1 MSEQENNTEVES
13 PEVEAEAVEAT
24 EVEGAS
30 DTPDVEALQEEI
42 AKLKEDVLRAQAETQ
57 NVRRR
62 AEADVEKAH
71 KFSTEKFARE
81 LLEVVDNLERAIAA
95 SPEDEAVKPLLE
107 GVEMTQKTFMSTL
120 AKFKVEVVDPEGH
133 PFDPDL
139 HQAISMVEAPD
150 AEPNTVLNVV
160 QKGYTNHGRLLRPAM
175 VVVSKA
181 APKVDE
187 KAQLQKSL
195 NSLLEKVITAPIK
208 GSSKQVIKASS
219 EAANKSRCELALQN

>member
-1 MSEQENNTEVES
+1 MSDQEN
-13 PEVEAEAVEAT
+13 PAQEAENAELETQDQAIEGTVEP
-24 EVEGAS
+24 VE
-30 DTPDVEALQEEI
+30 EEI
-42 AKLKEDVLRAQAETQ
+42 SQDDALLTENAQLKDDLIRAKADVQ

-62 AEADVEKAH
+62 AEQDVEKAH

-81 LLEVVDNLERAIAA
+81 LLSVVDNLERAMA
-95 SPEDEAVKPLLE
+95 SCPDEEIVKPFLE
-107 GVEMTQKTFMSTL
+107 GVEMTQKSFLDTL
-120 AKFKVEVVDPEGH
+120 KKFSVEAIDPEGH
-133 PFDPDL
+133 PFDPAL

-187 KAQLQKSL
+187 KA
-195 NSLLEKVITAPIK
+195 
-208 GSSKQVIKASS
+208 
-219 EAANKSRCELALQN
+219 

>member
-1 MSEQENNTEVES
+1 MESPMSEQENNTEVEN
-13 PEVEAEAVEAT
+13 PELDASELDTESAET
-24 EVEGAS
+24 LDNVEGA
-30 DTPDVEALQEEI
+30 DVTALQDEI

-81 LLEVVDNLERAIAA
+81 LLDVVDNLERAVAA
-95 SPEDEAVKPLLE
+95 APDDEAVKSLLE
-107 GVEMTQKTFMSTL
+107 GVEMTKSGLLSTFT
-120 AKFKVEVVDPEGH
+120 KFKVEVVDPEGH

-139 HQAISMVEAPD
+139 HQAISMVDAPD

-181 APKVDE
+181 APKVD
-187 KAQLQKSL
+187 AQ
-195 NSLLEKVITAPIK
+195 V
-208 GSSKQVIKASS
+208 
-219 EAANKSRCELALQN
+219 

>member
-1 MSEQENNTEVES
+1 MSEQENNVEIET
-13 PEVEAEAVEAT
+13 PEVDVQEAEA
-24 EVEGAS
+24 EVETSQEAR
-30 DTPDVEALQEEI
+30 TDVDVDALLAEV
-42 AKLKEDVLRAQAETQ
+42 AGLKEEVLRAQAETQ

-81 LLEVVDNLERAIAA
+81 LLEVVDNLERAMAA
-95 SPEDEAVKPLLE
+95 APEDEVVKPLLE
-107 GVEMTQKTFMSTL
+107 GVDMTYKTFVQTL

-133 PFDPDL
+133 PFDPEL
-139 HQAISMVEAPD
+139 HQAISMVDAPD

-187 KAQLQKSL
+187 QA
-195 NSLLEKVITAPIK
+195 
-208 GSSKQVIKASS
+208 
-219 EAANKSRCELALQN
+219 

>member
-24 EVEGAS
+24 EAE

-81 LLEVVDNLERAIAA
+81 LLEVVDNLERAIASA
-95 SPEDEAVKPLLE
+95 PEDEAVKPLLE
-107 GVEMTQKTFMSTL
+107 GVDMTQKSFMSTL

-139 HQAISMVEAPD
+139 HQAISMVDAPD

-175 VVVSKA
+175 VVVSKPSA
-181 APKVDE
+181 KVDTQ
-187 KAQLQKSL
+187 A
-195 NSLLEKVITAPIK
+195 
-208 GSSKQVIKASS
+208 
-219 EAANKSRCELALQN
+219 

>member
-1 MSEQENNTEVES
+1 MSEQENNVEN
-13 PEVEAEAVEAT
+13 PEVAEETVEQAEAAEIT
-24 EVEGAS
+24 EEGSA
-30 DTPDVEALQEEI
+30 VEALQEEV
-42 AKLKEDVLRAQAETQ
+42 AELKEELLRAQAEVQ

-81 LLEVVDNLERAIAA
+81 LLEVVDNLERAVAA
-95 SPEDEAVKPLLE
+95 APEDDAVKPFLE
-107 GVEMTQKTFMSTL
+107 GVEMTQKTFISTL

-181 APKVDE
+181 APSVNE
-187 KAQLQKSL
+187 KA
-195 NSLLEKVITAPIK
+195 
-208 GSSKQVIKASS
+208 
-219 EAANKSRCELALQN
+219 

>member
-1 MSEQENNTEVES
+1 MSDQENVTANETEEAQT
-13 PEVEAEAVEAT
+13 PEVEAEAAEAP
-24 EVEGAS
+24 EAAGYS

-81 LLEVVDNLERAIAA
+81 LLEVVDNLERAMAA
-95 SPEDEAVKPLLE
+95 APEDEAVKSLLE
-107 GVEMTQKTFMSTL
+107 GVEMTQKTFLSTL

-139 HQAISMVEAPD
+139 HQAISMVDAPD

-187 KAQLQKSL
+187 QA
-195 NSLLEKVITAPIK
+195 
-208 GSSKQVIKASS
+208 
-219 EAANKSRCELALQN
+219 

>member
-1 MSEQENNTEVES
+1 MSEQENN
-13 PEVEAEAVEAT
+13 PEVENSEVEAAELET
-24 EVEGAS
+24 ESVEAS
-30 DTPDVEALQEEI
+30 EAGNLELEALQEEV

-62 AEADVEKAH
+62 AEVDVEKAH

-81 LLEVVDNLERAIAA
+81 LLDIVDNLERAIAA
-95 SPEDEAVKPLLE
+95 SPDDEAVKPLLE
-107 GVEMTQKTFMSTL
+107 GVEMTQKTFLNTL

-133 PFDPDL
+133 PFDPEL
-139 HQAISMVEAPD
+139 HQAISMVDAPD

-181 APKVDE
+181 APKVD
-187 KAQLQKSL
+187 AQ
-195 NSLLEKVITAPIK
+195 A
-208 GSSKQVIKASS
+208 
-219 EAANKSRCELALQN
+219 

>member
-1 MSEQENNTEVES
+1 MSDQENIT
-13 PEVEAEAVEAT
+13 PEVETQEQATAEAHQAEAEVVEQGNDEQLA
-24 EVEGAS
+24 
-30 DTPDVEALQEEI
+30 ALQDEV
-42 AKLKEDVLRAQAETQ
+42 AQLKEEVLRSQAEVQ

-81 LLEVVDNLERAIAA
+81 LLNVVDNLERALAMT
-95 SPEDEAVKPLLE
+95 PDDEVVKPFLE
-107 GVEMTQKTFMSTL
+107 GIEMTQKSFIDTL
-120 AKFKVEVVDPEGH
+120 EKFKVEQINPEGH
-133 PFDPDL
+133 PFDPEL

-187 KAQLQKSL
+187 QA
-195 NSLLEKVITAPIK
+195 
-208 GSSKQVIKASS
+208 
-219 EAANKSRCELALQN
+219 

>member
-1 MSEQENNTEVES
+1 MSDQENIT
-13 PEVEAEAVEAT
+13 PEVETEEVEAQAT
-24 EVEGAS
+24 ETEQAQDQAEQGDDQVA
-30 DTPDVEALQEEI
+30 ALQAEV
-42 AKLKEDVLRAQAETQ
+42 ATLKEDVLRAQAETQ

-81 LLEVVDNLERAIAA
+81 LLNVVDNLERAMAM
-95 SPEDEAVKPLLE
+95 SPEDEVVKPFLE
-107 GVEMTQKTFMSTL
+107 GIEMTQKSFIDTL
-120 AKFKVEVVDPEGH
+120 AKFKVEQIDPEGH
-133 PFDPDL
+133 PFDPEL

-181 APKVDE
+181 APSVDE
-187 KAQLQKSL
+187 QA
-195 NSLLEKVITAPIK
+195 
-208 GSSKQVIKASS
+208 
-219 EAANKSRCELALQN
+219 

>member
-1 MSEQENNTEVES
+1 MSDQENIT
-13 PEVEAEAVEAT
+13 PEAEAEAVETQA
-24 EVEGAS
+24 EQAEQVEQADQGENDQLA
-30 DTPDVEALQEEI
+30 ALQDEV

-81 LLEVVDNLERAIAA
+81 LLNVVDNLERAMAM
-95 SPEDEAVKPLLE
+95 SPDDEVVKPFLE
-107 GVEMTQKTFMSTL
+107 GIEMTQKSFIDTL
-120 AKFKVEVVDPEGH
+120 AKFQVEEVNPEGH

-181 APKVDE
+181 APSVDE
-187 KAQLQKSL
+187 QA
-195 NSLLEKVITAPIK
+195 
-208 GSSKQVIKASS
+208 
-219 EAANKSRCELALQN
+219 

>member
-1 MSEQENNTEVES
+1 MSDQENIT
-13 PEVEAEAVEAT
+13 PEVETQEQATADAHQAEAEVVEQGNDEQLA
-24 EVEGAS
+24 
-30 DTPDVEALQEEI
+30 ALQDEV
-42 AKLKEDVLRAQAETQ
+42 AQLKEEVLRSQAEVQ

-81 LLEVVDNLERAIAA
+81 LLNVVDNLERALAMT
-95 SPEDEAVKPLLE
+95 PDDEVVKPFLE
-107 GVEMTQKTFMSTL
+107 GIEMTQKSFIDTL
-120 AKFKVEVVDPEGH
+120 EKFKVEQINPEGH
-133 PFDPDL
+133 PFDPEL

-187 KAQLQKSL
+187 QA
-195 NSLLEKVITAPIK
+195 
-208 GSSKQVIKASS
+208 
-219 EAANKSRCELALQN
+219 

>member
-1 MSEQENNTEVES
+1 MSDQENTTPEMENEEQLTQEQVDAADEAPEQAEDNQVAELQAEV
-13 PEVEAEAVEAT
+13 
-24 EVEGAS
+24 
-30 DTPDVEALQEEI
+30 
-42 AKLKEDVLRAQAETQ
+42 AKLKEDALRAQAEVQ

-81 LLEVVDNLERAIAA
+81 LLNVVDNLDRAMAM
-95 SPEDEAVKPLLE
+95 SPDDEVVKPFLE
-107 GVEMTQKTFMSTL
+107 GIEMTHKSFIDTL
-120 AKFKVEVVDPEGH
+120 GKFKVEQINPEGH
-133 PFDPDL
+133 PFDPEL

-181 APKVDE
+181 APSVNE
-187 KAQLQKSL
+187 KA
-195 NSLLEKVITAPIK
+195 
-208 GSSKQVIKASS
+208 
-219 EAANKSRCELALQN
+219 

>member
-1 MSEQENNTEVES
+1 MSDQSQDIEN
-13 PEVEAEAVEAT
+13 PEVEAQDATEAVADT
-24 EVEGAS
+24 ESTEQAQQDEQGAV
-30 DTPDVEALQEEI
+30 DIEALQQEI
-42 AKLKEDVLRAQAETQ
+42 ATLKDDVLRAQAETQ

-81 LLEVVDNLERAIAA
+81 LLEVADNLERTIAA
-95 SPEDEAVKPLLE
+95 SPDEEVVKPFLE
-107 GVEMTQKTFMSTL
+107 GVQMTQKNFLDTL
-120 AKFKVEVVDPEGH
+120 KKFKVEPIDPEGH

-139 HQAISMVEAPD
+139 HQAISMVDAPD

-160 QKGYTNHGRLLRPAM
+160 QKGYTIHERLLRPAM

-187 KAQLQKSL
+187 QA
-195 NSLLEKVITAPIK
+195 
-208 GSSKQVIKASS
+208 
-219 EAANKSRCELALQN
+219 

>member
-1 MSEQENNTEVES
+1 MSEQENSAEVEN
-13 PEVEAEAVEAT
+13 PELEAVEGQEEAP
-24 EVEGAS
+24 EAAQEGV
-30 DTPDVEALQEEI
+30 DVEALEAEI
-42 AKLKEDVLRAQAETQ
+42 AGLKEDVLRAQAETQ

-62 AEADVEKAH
+62 AETDVEKAH

-81 LLEVVDNLERAIAA
+81 LLDVVDNLERAIAA
-95 SPEDEAVKPLLE
+95 APEDDLVKPFLE
-107 GVEMTQKTFMSTL
+107 GVDMTQKSLLNTL

-139 HQAISMVEAPD
+139 HQAISMVDAPD

-181 APKVDE
+181 APKVD
-187 KAQLQKSL
+187 AQ
-195 NSLLEKVITAPIK
+195 V
-208 GSSKQVIKASS
+208 
-219 EAANKSRCELALQN
+219 

>member
-1 MSEQENNTEVES
+1 MSEQENNI
-13 PEVEAEAVEAT
+13 
-24 EVEGAS
+24 
-30 DTPDVEALQEEI
+30 DVENPELETAELDTKTDNVTDLGEVAAVAELQEEV

-62 AEADVEKAH
+62 AEVDVEKAH

-81 LLEVVDNLERAIAA
+81 LLDVVDNLERAIAA
-95 SPEDEAVKPLLE
+95 SPEDPAVKPLLE
-107 GVEMTQKTFMSTL
+107 GVEMTQKTFMNTL

-133 PFDPDL
+133 PFDPEL
-139 HQAISMVEAPD
+139 HQAISMVDAPD

-181 APKVDE
+181 APKVD
-187 KAQLQKSL
+187 AQ
-195 NSLLEKVITAPIK
+195 V
-208 GSSKQVIKASS
+208 
-219 EAANKSRCELALQN
+219 

>member
-1 MSEQENNTEVES
+1 MSEQENNVEN
-13 PEVEAEAVEAT
+13 PEVAEETVEQAETAEIT
-24 EVEGAS
+24 EEGSA
-30 DTPDVEALQEEI
+30 VEALQEEV
-42 AKLKEDVLRAQAETQ
+42 AELKEELLRAQAEVQ

-81 LLEVVDNLERAIAA
+81 LLEVVDNLERAVAA
-95 SPEDEAVKPLLE
+95 APEDDAVKPLLE

-181 APKVDE
+181 APSVNE
-187 KAQLQKSL
+187 KA
-195 NSLLEKVITAPIK
+195 
-208 GSSKQVIKASS
+208 
-219 EAANKSRCELALQN
+219 

>member
-1 MSEQENNTEVES
+1 MEILMSEQENNI
-13 PEVEAEAVEAT
+13 
-24 EVEGAS
+24 
-30 DTPDVEALQEEI
+30 DVENPELEMAELDTETNNVTDLAEVAVVAELQEEV

-62 AEADVEKAH
+62 AEVDVEKAH

-81 LLEVVDNLERAIAA
+81 LLDVVDNLERAIAA
-95 SPEDEAVKPLLE
+95 SPEDPAVKPLLE
-107 GVEMTQKTFMSTL
+107 GVEMTQKTFMNTL

-133 PFDPDL
+133 PFDPEL
-139 HQAISMVEAPD
+139 HQAISMVDAPD

-181 APKVDE
+181 APKVD
-187 KAQLQKSL
+187 AQ
-195 NSLLEKVITAPIK
+195 V
-208 GSSKQVIKASS
+208 
-219 EAANKSRCELALQN
+219 

>member
-1 MSEQENNTEVES
+1 MSEQENTTEIEN
-13 PEVEAEAVEAT
+13 PEQVSAEQDEAVQEQAEAGDVDVAALEAEI
-24 EVEGAS
+24 AS
-30 DTPDVEALQEEI
+30 
-42 AKLKEDVLRAQAETQ
+42 LKEDVLRAQAETQ

-81 LLEVVDNLERAIAA
+81 LLEVVDNLERAIASA
-95 SPEDEAVKPLLE
+95 PEDEVAKPLLE
-107 GVEMTQKTFMSTL
+107 GVEMTQKSFMSTL

-139 HQAISMVEAPD
+139 HQAISMVDAPD

-187 KAQLQKSL
+187 QA
-195 NSLLEKVITAPIK
+195 
-208 GSSKQVIKASS
+208 
-219 EAANKSRCELALQN
+219 

>member
-24 EVEGAS
+24 ETEGAS

-95 SPEDEAVKPLLE
+95 SPEDEVVKPLLE

-187 KAQLQKSL
+187 KA
-195 NSLLEKVITAPIK
+195 
-208 GSSKQVIKASS
+208 
-219 EAANKSRCELALQN
+219 

>member
-1 MSEQENNTEVES
+1 MSEQENNVEVES
-13 PEVEAEAVEAT
+13 PELDAVDAQEDAAESTQESADIV
-24 EVEGAS
+24 
-30 DTPDVEALQEEI
+30 DVAALEEEI
-42 AKLKEDVLRAQAETQ
+42 AKLKEDALRAQAETQ

-62 AEADVEKAH
+62 AEVDVEKAH

-81 LLEVVDNLERAIAA
+81 LLDVVDNLERAMA
-95 SPEDEAVKPLLE
+95 SAPEDELVKPFLE
-107 GVEMTQKTFMSTL
+107 GVEMTQKTLLNTL

-139 HQAISMVEAPD
+139 HQAISMVDAPD

-181 APKVDE
+181 APKVD
-187 KAQLQKSL
+187 AQ
-195 NSLLEKVITAPIK
+195 V
-208 GSSKQVIKASS
+208 
-219 EAANKSRCELALQN
+219 

>member
-1 MSEQENNTEVES
+1 MSDQENIT
-13 PEVEAEAVEAT
+13 PEVENEEQLAQEQVDAQATTEEAADDLVVQLQN
-24 EVEGAS
+24 EVA
-30 DTPDVEALQEEI
+30 Q
-42 AKLKEDVLRAQAETQ
+42 LKEEVLRAQAETQ

-81 LLEVVDNLERAIAA
+81 LLNVVDNLDRAMAM
-95 SPEDEAVKPLLE
+95 SPDDEVVKPFLE
-107 GVEMTQKTFMSTL
+107 GIEMTHKSFTDTL
-120 AKFKVEVVDPEGH
+120 AKFSVEAINPEGH
-133 PFDPDL
+133 PFDPEL
-139 HQAISMVEAPD
+139 HQAISMVDAPD

-187 KAQLQKSL
+187 QA
-195 NSLLEKVITAPIK
+195 
-208 GSSKQVIKASS
+208 
-219 EAANKSRCELALQN
+219 

>member
-1 MSEQENNTEVES
+1 MSDQENIT
-13 PEVEAEAVEAT
+13 PEVEAQDQATAEAQQPETEAVEQ
-24 EVEGAS
+24 GS
-30 DTPDVEALQEEI
+30 DDQVAALQEEV
-42 AKLKEDVLRAQAETQ
+42 AQLKEEVLRAQAEVQ

-81 LLEVVDNLERAIAA
+81 LLNVVDNLERALAMT
-95 SPEDEAVKPLLE
+95 PDDEVVKPFLE
-107 GVEMTQKTFMSTL
+107 GIEMTQKSFIDTL
-120 AKFKVEVVDPEGH
+120 EKFKVEQINPEGH
-133 PFDPDL
+133 PFDPEL
-139 HQAISMVEAPD
+139 HQAISMVEAPG

-187 KAQLQKSL
+187 QA
-195 NSLLEKVITAPIK
+195 
-208 GSSKQVIKASS
+208 
-219 EAANKSRCELALQN
+219 

>member
-1 MSEQENNTEVES
+1 MSEQENNVEN
-13 PEVEAEAVEAT
+13 PEVSEEAVEQAEAT
-24 EVEGAS
+24 DVEGS
-30 DTPDVEALQEEI
+30 VESAEVQALQDEV
-42 AKLKEDVLRAQAETQ
+42 ATLKEDLLRAQAEVQ

-62 AEADVEKAH
+62 AETDVEKAH

-81 LLEVVDNLERAIAA
+81 LLEVVDNLERAVAA
-95 SPEDEAVKPLLE
+95 APDDEVVKPFRE
-107 GVEMTQKTFMSTL
+107 GVEMTQKTFLSTL

-187 KAQLQKSL
+187 QA
-195 NSLLEKVITAPIK
+195 
-208 GSSKQVIKASS
+208 
-219 EAANKSRCELALQN
+219 

>member
-1 MSEQENNTEVES
+1 MSEQENNVEN
-13 PEVEAEAVEAT
+13 PEVAEETVEQVETAEIT
-24 EVEGAS
+24 EEGSA
-30 DTPDVEALQEEI
+30 VEALQEEV
-42 AKLKEDVLRAQAETQ
+42 AELKEELLRAQAEVQ

-81 LLEVVDNLERAIAA
+81 LLEVVDNLERAVAA
-95 SPEDEAVKPLLE
+95 APEDDAVKPFLE
-107 GVEMTQKTFMSTL
+107 GVEMTQKTFISTL

-181 APKVDE
+181 APSVNE
-187 KAQLQKSL
+187 KA
-195 NSLLEKVITAPIK
+195 
-208 GSSKQVIKASS
+208 
-219 EAANKSRCELALQN
+219 

>member
-1 MSEQENNTEVES
+1 MSEQQNTELET
-13 PEVEAEAVEAT
+13 ETLET
-24 EVEGAS
+24 EVTEQAVAS
-30 DTPDVEALQEEI
+30 EETEADVIQALHAEI
-42 AKLKEDVLRAQAETQ
+42 ATLKEDYLRSQAEIQ

-62 AEADVEKAH
+62 AEQDVEKAH

-81 LLEVVDNLERAIAA
+81 LLAVADNLERTIAA
-95 SPEDEAVKPLLE
+95 SPDDEIVKPLIE
-107 GVEMTQKTFMSTL
+107 GVEMTRKGFMDTL

-175 VVVSKA
+175 VVVSKS

-187 KAQLQKSL
+187 KA
-195 NSLLEKVITAPIK
+195 
-208 GSSKQVIKASS
+208 
-219 EAANKSRCELALQN
+219 

>member
-1 MSEQENNTEVES
+1 MSEQENNVEIET
-13 PEVEAEAVEAT
+13 PEVEVQEAEAAT
-24 EVEGAS
+24 DAPENVGT
-30 DTPDVEALQEEI
+30 DVDVEALQAEV
-42 AKLKEDVLRAQAETQ
+42 ANLKEEVLRNQAELQ

-81 LLEVVDNLERAIAA
+81 LLEVVDNLERAMAA
-95 SPEDEAVKPLLE
+95 APEDEVVKPLME
-107 GVEMTQKTFMSTL
+107 GVEMTHRTFVQTL
-120 AKFKVEVVDPEGH
+120 EKFKVEVVDPEGH
-133 PFDPDL
+133 PFDPEL
-139 HQAISMVEAPD
+139 HQAISMVDAPD

-187 KAQLQKSL
+187 QA
-195 NSLLEKVITAPIK
+195 
-208 GSSKQVIKASS
+208 
-219 EAANKSRCELALQN
+219 

>member
-1 MSEQENNTEVES
+1 MSEQENNTEVEN
-13 PEVEAEAVEAT
+13 PELEASELDAESVETSEDHKAV
-24 EVEGAS
+24 
-30 DTPDVEALQEEI
+30 DVTALQDEI

-62 AEADVEKAH
+62 SEADVEKAH

-81 LLEVVDNLERAIAA
+81 LLDVVDNLERAVAA
-95 SPEDEAVKPLLE
+95 APDDEAVKSLLE
-107 GVEMTQKTFMSTL
+107 GVEMTKSGLLSTFT
-120 AKFKVEVVDPEGH
+120 KFKVEVVDPEGH

-139 HQAISMVEAPD
+139 HQAISMVDAPD

-181 APKVDE
+181 APKVD
-187 KAQLQKSL
+187 AQ
-195 NSLLEKVITAPIK
+195 V
-208 GSSKQVIKASS
+208 
-219 EAANKSRCELALQN
+219 